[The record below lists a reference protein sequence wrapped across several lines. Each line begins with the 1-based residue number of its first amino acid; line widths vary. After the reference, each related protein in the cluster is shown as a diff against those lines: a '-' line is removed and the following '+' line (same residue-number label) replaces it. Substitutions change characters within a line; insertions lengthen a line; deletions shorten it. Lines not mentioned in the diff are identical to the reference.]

1 MKFLPSQE
9 CLVNIGAL
17 QLACRFPWAHAE
29 LCSADPLASGVDEL
43 PPRYRRRYLHLK
55 HVQGKLASPFE
66 PRAPME

>member
-1 MKFLPSQE
+1 MFGE
-9 CLVNIGAL
+9 HGAL

-55 HVQGKLASPFE
+55 HVQGKLASLL
-66 PRAPME
+66 RLARL